1 MWLLDSKTIARM
13 VFDDQDHTL
22 SVEVAA
28 DPAEVIRI
36 CQIRD
41 AAQHFTVPAREFA
54 ATLPPEA

>member
-1 MWLLDSKTIARM
+1 M